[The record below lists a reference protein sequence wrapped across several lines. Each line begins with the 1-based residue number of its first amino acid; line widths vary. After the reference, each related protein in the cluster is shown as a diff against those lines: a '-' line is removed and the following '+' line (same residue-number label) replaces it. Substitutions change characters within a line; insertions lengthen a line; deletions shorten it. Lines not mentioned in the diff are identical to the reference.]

1 MQLRSYRDDIA
12 EFEQAGAVVLGISPQ
27 DVDSHEKWI
36 AKERFPFAL
45 LADVDLTVAEAF
57 DVKGNK
63 AIPVKRSVFIV
74 DAAGLIRYRYEGTVK
89 AIFKKPKA
97 LAKILASI

>member
-1 MQLRSYRDDIA
+1 MQLRSYRDDFA

-57 DVKGNK
+57 GVKGNK

-74 DAAGLIRYRYEGTVK
+74 DAAGVIRYRYEGTVK

-97 LAKILASI
+97 LAKILATI

>member
-1 MQLRSYRDDIA
+1 M
-12 EFEQAGAVVLGISPQ
+12 LGISPQ

-36 AKERFPFAL
+36 AKEGFPFAL
-45 LADVDLTVAEAF
+45 LADVELEVAAAF
-57 DVKGNK
+57 GVKGNR

-74 DAAGLIRYRYEGTVK
+74 DEAGIIRYRYEGTVK

-97 LAKILASI
+97 LAKILASL

>member
-1 MQLRSYRDDIA
+1 M
-12 EFEQAGAVVLGISPQ
+12 LGISPQ

-36 AKERFPFAL
+36 AKEKFPFAL
-45 LADVDLTVAEAF
+45 LADVDLAVAEQF
-57 DVKGNK
+57 GVQGNK

-74 DAAGLIRYRYEGTVK
+74 DEAGTVRYRYEGTVK

-97 LAKILASI
+97 LAKVLASL

>member
-1 MQLRSYRDDIA
+1 M
-12 EFEQAGAVVLGISPQ
+12 LGISPQ
-27 DVDSHEKWI
+27 DVESHEKWI

-57 DVKGNK
+57 GVKGNK

-74 DAAGLIRYRYEGTVK
+74 DADGVIRYRYEGTVK

-97 LAKILASI
+97 LARILAAI